1 MVEWL
6 RLEYLFGKIVYIGI
20 FWWWNCWYFNILM
33 VKLARFEYFCK
44 IGEIGWIHV
53 RHTRESQWG
62 NLTMVGNQW
71 YLGKPP
77 FVILTFF
84 HSIIPI
90 TQLSYYYVLKKRGQH
105 NEFCRIQGAD
115 LEIIIL
121 HFLFVIYRKNLYSLP
136 RDFDW
141 TNCGTDQTLLLH
153 FNICHVF
160 QESSNR

>member
-1 MVEWL
+1 MNIFMVELL
-6 RLEYLFGKIVYIGI
+6 RLEYLFGKIVSIGI

-62 NLTMVGNQW
+62 NLTTVGNQW

-90 TQLSYYYVLKKRGQH
+90 TQLSYYYALKKED
-105 NEFCRIQGAD
+105 NVMNSVEFRELIWKSSYFTFD
-115 LEIIIL
+115 SSFIEK
-121 HFLFVIYRKNLYSLP
+121 KNLYSLL
-136 RDFDW
+136 RDLD
-141 TNCGTDQTLLLH
+141 
-153 FNICHVF
+153 
-160 QESSNR
+160 